1 MTRLLWIFSFVFL
14 FGYLFTE
21 SWATEP
27 PPINEMDALLKN
39 IKSHTQAVG
48 QATKQ
53 AHEVSEKLVE
63 AKVVEKEQ
71 LKEAVVVAE
80 KKAEI
85 VVQQMQVV
93 QEQMEVYAVKMVGA
107 GLDTTT
113 IPIEFKGVIY
123 DAYLNYLSEGGT
135 EDFEYFRLYLWQP
148 K

>member
-1 MTRLLWIFSFVFL
+1 MRVLIIFAFAFIG
-14 FGYLFTE
+14 GYLFTE

-27 PPINEMDALLKN
+27 KPVSDIDALLKKIQQN
-39 IKSHTQAVG
+39 TQAVG

-53 AHEVSEKLVE
+53 AHEVSEKMVE

-80 KKAEI
+80 KKAEA

-93 QEQMEVYAVKMVGA
+93 QDQMEVYAVKMVGA

-113 IPIEFKGVIY
+113 TPIEFKGKIY
-123 DAYLNYLSEGGT
+123 DAYLNYLSEGGK
-135 EDFEYFRLYLWQP
+135 EEFDYFRMYLWGQ

>member
-1 MTRLLWIFSFVFL
+1 MRLLLIFTLAFFG
-14 FGYLFTE
+14 GYLFTE

-27 PPINEMDALLKN
+27 EPVNEMDALLKKIQQN
-39 IKSHTQAVG
+39 TQAVG

-80 KKAEI
+80 KKAEA

-93 QEQMEVYAVKMVGA
+93 QDQMEVYAVKMVGA

-113 IPIEFKGVIY
+113 TPIEFKGKIY
-123 DAYLNYLSEGGT
+123 DAYLNYLSEGGK
-135 EDFEYFRLYLWQP
+135 EEFDYFRMYLWQQ

>member
-1 MTRLLWIFSFVFL
+1 MRLLIIFAFAFIG
-14 FGYLFTE
+14 GYLFTE
-21 SWATEP
+21 SWALEP
-27 PPINEMDALLKN
+27 KPVSDIDALLKKIQQN
-39 IKSHTQAVG
+39 TQAVG

-71 LKEAVVVAE
+71 LKEAVVNAE
-80 KKAEI
+80 KKAES

-93 QEQMEVYAVKMVGA
+93 QNQMEVYAVKMVGA

-113 IPIEFKGVIY
+113 TPIEFKGVIY
-123 DAYLNYLSEGGT
+123 DAYLNYLSEGGK
-135 EDFEYFRLYLWQP
+135 EDFEYFRVYLWQP

>member
-1 MTRLLWIFSFVFL
+1 MRLLIIFAFAFIG
-14 FGYLFTE
+14 GYLFTE

-27 PPINEMDALLKN
+27 KPVSDINALLKKIQQN
-39 IKSHTQAVG
+39 TQAVG

-80 KKAEI
+80 KKAES

-93 QEQMEVYAVKMVGA
+93 QDQMEVYAVKMVGA

-113 IPIEFKGVIY
+113 TPIEFKGKIY
-123 DAYLNYLSEGGT
+123 DAYLNYLSEGGK
-135 EDFEYFRLYLWQP
+135 EEFDYFRMYLWEQ

>member
-1 MTRLLWIFSFVFL
+1 MRLLIIFAFAFIG
-14 FGYLFTE
+14 GYLFTE

-27 PPINEMDALLKN
+27 KPVSDIDALLKKIQQN
-39 IKSHTQAVG
+39 TQAVG

-80 KKAEI
+80 KKAEA

-93 QEQMEVYAVKMVGA
+93 QDQMEVYAVKMVGA

-113 IPIEFKGVIY
+113 TPIEFKGKIY
-123 DAYLNYLSEGGT
+123 DAYLNYLSEGGK
-135 EDFEYFRLYLWQP
+135 EEFDYFRMYLWQP

>member
-1 MTRLLWIFSFVFL
+1 MRLLIIFAFAFIG
-14 FGYLFTE
+14 GYLFTE

-27 PPINEMDALLKN
+27 KPVSDIDALLKKIQQN
-39 IKSHTQAVG
+39 TKAVG

-71 LKEAVVVAE
+71 LKEAVVLAE
-80 KKAEI
+80 KKAEA

-93 QEQMEVYAVKMVGA
+93 QDQMEVYAVKMVGA

-113 IPIEFKGVIY
+113 TPIEFKGKIY
-123 DAYLNYLSEGGT
+123 DAYLNYLSEGGK
-135 EDFEYFRLYLWQP
+135 EEFDYFRMYLWEQ

>member
-1 MTRLLWIFSFVFL
+1 MRLLIIFAFAFIG
-14 FGYLFTE
+14 GYLFTE

-27 PPINEMDALLKN
+27 KPVSDIDALLKKIQQN
-39 IKSHTQAVG
+39 TQVVG

-71 LKEAVVVAE
+71 LKEAVVNAE
-80 KKAEI
+80 KKAEA

-93 QEQMEVYAVKMVGA
+93 QDQMEVYAVKMVGA

-113 IPIEFKGVIY
+113 TPIEFKGKIY
-123 DAYLNYLSEGGT
+123 DAYLNYLSEGGK
-135 EDFEYFRLYLWQP
+135 EDFDYFRMYLWEQ

>member
-1 MTRLLWIFSFVFL
+1 
-14 FGYLFTE
+14 
-21 SWATEP
+21 
-27 PPINEMDALLKN
+27 MDAMLKK
-39 IKSHTQAVG
+39 IQQQTQAVG
-48 QATKQ
+48 QATHA

-80 KKAEI
+80 KKAES

-93 QEQMEVYAVKMVGA
+93 QDQMEVYAVKMVGA

-113 IPIEFKGVIY
+113 TPIEFKGVIY
-123 DAYLNYLSEGGT
+123 DAYLNYLSEGGK
-135 EDFEYFRLYLWQP
+135 EDFDYFRMYLWQQ

>member
-1 MTRLLWIFSFVFL
+1 MRLLIIFAFAFIG
-14 FGYLFTE
+14 GYLFTE

-27 PPINEMDALLKN
+27 KPVSDIDALLKKIQQN
-39 IKSHTQAVG
+39 TQAVG

-71 LKEAVVVAE
+71 LKEAVVNAE
-80 KKAEI
+80 KKAES

-93 QEQMEVYAVKMVGA
+93 QNQMEVYAVKMVGA

-113 IPIEFKGVIY
+113 TPIEFKGVIY
-123 DAYLNYLSEGGT
+123 DAYLNYLSEGGK
-135 EDFEYFRLYLWQP
+135 EEFDYFRMYLWQQ

>member
-1 MTRLLWIFSFVFL
+1 MRLLYIFSFFFLCGFL
-14 FGYLFTE
+14 FTT

-27 PPINEMDALLKN
+27 KPVSDIDALLKKIQQN
-39 IKSHTQAVG
+39 TQAVG

-80 KKAEI
+80 KKAEA
-85 VVQQMQVV
+85 VVVQMQVV
-93 QEQMEVYAVKMVGA
+93 QNQMEVYAVKMVGA

-113 IPIEFKGVIY
+113 TPIEFKGKIY
-123 DAYLNYLSEGGT
+123 DAYLNYLSEGGK
-135 EDFEYFRLYLWQP
+135 EEFDYFRMYLWQQ

>member
-1 MTRLLWIFSFVFL
+1 MRLLIIFAFAFIG
-14 FGYLFTE
+14 GYLFTE

-27 PPINEMDALLKN
+27 KPVSDIDALLKKIQQN
-39 IKSHTQAVG
+39 TQAVG

-71 LKEAVVVAE
+71 LKEAVVNAE
-80 KKAEI
+80 KKAEA

-93 QEQMEVYAVKMVGA
+93 QDQMEVYAVKMVGA

-113 IPIEFKGVIY
+113 TPIEFKGVIY
-123 DAYLNYLSEGGT
+123 DAYLNYLSEGGK
-135 EDFEYFRLYLWQP
+135 EDFDYFRMYLWQQ

>member
-1 MTRLLWIFSFVFL
+1 MRLLLIFTLAFFG
-14 FGYLFTE
+14 GYLFTE

-27 PPINEMDALLKN
+27 EPVSEIDALLKKIQQN
-39 IKSHTQAVG
+39 TQVVG

-71 LKEAVVVAE
+71 LKEAVVNAE
-80 KKAEI
+80 KKAEA
-85 VVQQMQVV
+85 VVVQMQVV
-93 QEQMEVYAVKMVGA
+93 QDQMEVYAVKMVGA

-113 IPIEFKGVIY
+113 TPIEFKGVIY
-123 DAYLNYLSEGGT
+123 DAYLNYLSEGGK
-135 EDFEYFRLYLWQP
+135 EEFDYFRMYLWQQ